1 MGQPVGCNHCHLA
14 ARVEEDMLP
23 SFCSASV
30 LLLPPCMACAPCP
43 STRLS
48 AQRRHR
54 RRSRHQCCL
63 RAHQP
68 SGHAVTPTAVGCEYT
83 EVRIIV
89 RSIRFAI
96 LPWGKR
102 AKRNFARTKRHVA
115 HSASPR
121 HCHARA
127 RCHAPCTRAHAS
139 TAHSARSQYA
149 CARLAGDAHALTPHT
164 ATHACTSKAG
174 CDA

>member
-102 AKRNFARTKRHVA
+102 GKKEFCPHKEACRALGF
-115 HSASPR
+115 ASPLPCPR
-121 HCHARA
+121 SLSCALHTSTRVHRA
-127 RCHAPCTRAHAS
+127 LGTLAVRVRAPRRRRTCSHTTHGNTRLHVKS
-139 TAHSARSQYA
+139 WM
-149 CARLAGDAHALTPHT
+149 
-164 ATHACTSKAG
+164 
-174 CDA
+174 